1 MINPENICLACGLCC
16 DGTLIGHV
24 QLKQEEVPALSGIMD
39 LEGDKENGF
48 FLHPCQKYCEGCT
61 IYQDRPVQCASFKCG
76 LLKSVEQG
84 KTDYNSALRS
94 VEELKQR
101 REGIEQSLTKSGIK
115 LKSNSF
121 YFKVVELEKHLR
133 KESIHP
139 TAKIKTLKTQLKAL
153 NLFVGE
159 SFGVL
164 FY

>member
-1 MINPENICLACGLCC
+1 MIDSENICLACGLCC

-24 QLKQEEVPALSGIMD
+24 QLKQEEVPALSELMD

-76 LLKSVEQG
+76 LLKSVEQR
-84 KTDYNSALRS
+84 KTDYTSALRS
-94 VEELKQR
+94 IEELKQKR
-101 REGIEQSLTKSGIK
+101 KGLEQSLTESGII

-121 YFKVVELEKHLR
+121 YFKMVELEKHLR
-133 KESIHP
+133 KEPIHS
-139 TAKIKTLKTQLKAL
+139 TVITKTLKSQLKAL
-153 NLFVGE
+153 NLFVGK
-159 SFGVL
+159 SFGVF